1 MRYGMEGGLR
11 WDIITASECKRKR
24 TPGYKYKRHQE
35 RDGKQEYNVQTALR
49 PNASAAYPG
58 LEVSSR

>member
-35 RDGKQEYNVQTALR
+35 RDGKQEYNV
-49 PNASAAYPG
+49 
-58 LEVSSR
+58 